1 MDTATLVSALQHTLS
16 PDKATRQQAEAALS
30 QVRAARARCPSLP
43 RRHRRLDERRQACRG
58 LLLSTVYRFRTTEIG
73 VTIERLEFTLFTLV
87 E

>member
-43 RRHRRLDERRQACRG
+43 QAPAPRRETPG
-58 LLLSTVYRFRTTEIG
+58 LPRPVVVYSI
-73 VTIERLEFTLFTLV
+73 
-87 E
+87 